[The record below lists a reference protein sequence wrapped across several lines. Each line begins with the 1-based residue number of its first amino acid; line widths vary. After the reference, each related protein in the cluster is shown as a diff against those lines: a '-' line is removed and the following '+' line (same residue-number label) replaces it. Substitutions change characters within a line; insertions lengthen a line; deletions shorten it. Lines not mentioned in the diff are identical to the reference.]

1 MVNVY
6 MERTIFAI
14 ILMKVFCVYRSLIYI
29 AMCLGGLRRFD
40 APRELSFLLR
50 IDRCSA
56 SQSNDLDGLASSI
69 NHVSSLRVLRDALVS
84 ERALVRASSI
94 LNVHD
99 VYNEFIIFTF

>member
-1 MVNVY
+1 
-6 MERTIFAI
+6 
-14 ILMKVFCVYRSLIYI
+14 
-29 AMCLGGLRRFD
+29 MCLGGLRRFD

-84 ERALVRASSI
+84 ERALVRASS
-94 LNVHD
+94 L
-99 VYNEFIIFTF
+99 TFMMCITNLLFLHFRYIADQLKMCLLCVSTL